1 MVSVDLA
8 GRRLLLVEDEL
19 MVAMALE
26 DALVDAGLVIVGPV
40 ARVSRAVA
48 LAREQPVDVALLDI
62 NLAGE
67 RVFPVADVL
76 AAKGV
81 PFLFLTGYSKSS
93 LPAEYNSRPVLSKPC
108 DMQMLLSEIG
118 RALAPAGTGPVEKH

>member
-1 MVSVDLA
+1 MVSVELA

-26 DALVDAGLVIVGPV
+26 DALAEAGLVIVGPV

-48 LAREQPVDVALLDI
+48 LAKEQPVDVALLDI

-81 PFLFLTGYSKSS
+81 PFLFLTGYSKTS
-93 LPAEYNSRPVLSKPC
+93 LPSEYSSRPVLSKPC
-108 DMQMLLSEIG
+108 DMRMLLAEIG
-118 RALAPAGTGPVEKH
+118 RVLAPTAKPAEAP

>member
-1 MVSVDLA
+1 MKPVELA

-40 ARVSRAVA
+40 ARVGRAVE
-48 LAREQPVDVALLDI
+48 LAREQSVDIALLDI
-62 NLAGE
+62 NLSGE
-67 RVFPVADVL
+67 RVFPVAEVL

-93 LPAEYNSRPVLSKPC
+93 LPAEYTSRPVLSKPC
-108 DMQMLLSEIG
+108 DMQVLLNEIS
-118 RALAPAGTGPVEKH
+118 RALALAAGPAPAR

>member
-1 MVSVDLA
+1 MTSIELA

-26 DALVDAGLVIVGPV
+26 DALAEAGLVIVGPV
-40 ARVSRAVA
+40 ARVNRAVA
-48 LAREQPVDVALLDI
+48 LAKEQSVDVALLDI

-76 AAKGV
+76 AEKGV

-108 DMQMLLSEIG
+108 DMRILIAEIS
-118 RALAPAGTGPVEKH
+118 RALAPTAKPVAAP